1 MERLRGGGKKSTKSR
16 KRKHPPEKPADDET
30 PEAAAPASAAD
41 DDTLQRAETS
51 PTTAQISFFDDAPE
65 QEVRARCRFRLHRV
79 NSSVYDDRS
88 VVCLSVCVLS
98 VRASLAK
105 TDEPI

>member
-16 KRKHPPEKPADDET
+16 KRKHPREKPAEDET

-41 DDTLQRAETS
+41 DDTSQSVETS
-51 PTTAQISFFDDAPE
+51 PTTAQISFVDDAPE
-65 QEVRARCRFRLHRV
+65 QEVSTRYRFRLHHV

-88 VVCLSVCVLS
+88 VVCLSVCLS
-98 VRASLAK
+98 AC
-105 TDEPI
+105 